1 MKRFFLGRLP
11 ILLSIACAAEMG
23 LESTRYAAAA
33 AMAAVQPDESW
44 DVPAGSIVVEDPRYA
59 VGTSDGPAESSEA
72 ATGTSD
78 GPVADG
84 PYNCE
89 RRATIADTISD
100 CEEVK
105 KKRGGGWWKILL
117 GIAVA
122 GLLAYILSRTVF
134 RSGNNGPAAEQ
145 ALLNDGPE
153 LPVSYPDGS
162 LSIQAFTQNGWP
174 VVVDF
179 LPQPGTVTALDVK
192 VGKRTQSI
200 VLDPDGS
207 KGRQLVTVRVEGLKA
222 NRPTPATYEV
232 KSVPIAAFDVEQPR
246 AVGLAPLK
254 IFGIGGGPSAVGSVA
269 IEQVAFTPAQP
280 GARFRFSTKSQFHR
294 LRAQVQQLNQQGGT
308 ISIRPVFDARKS
320 NLGIGPKQGT
330 WNGTIAGTPNPSFG
344 KHRFQIT
351 GWFTSDDRSWVAA
364 LAPDLVTQ

>member
-1 MKRFFLGRLP
+1 MILNRLDEDKAQDVVFVD
-11 ILLSIACAAEMG
+11 LKGKS
-23 LESTRYAAAA
+23 
-33 AMAAVQPDESW
+33 AMADGLVVASGRSHRHVGAMADHLLRTLPDQ
-44 DVPAGSIVVEDPRYA
+44 GY
-59 VGTSDGPAESSEA
+59 G
-72 ATGTSD
+72 
-78 GPVADG
+78 
-84 PYNCE
+84 
-89 RRATIADTISD
+89 
-100 CEEVK
+100 
-105 KKRGGGWWKILL
+105 
-117 GIAVA
+117 
-122 GLLAYILSRTVF
+122 
-134 RSGNNGPAAEQ
+134 
-145 ALLNDGPE
+145 
-153 LPVSYPDGS
+153 
-162 LSIQAFTQNGWP
+162 
-174 VVVDF
+174 
-179 LPQPGTVTALDVK
+179 
-192 VGKRTQSI
+192 
-200 VLDPDGS
+200 
-207 KGRQLVTVRVEGLKA
+207 TVRVEGMKA

-232 KSVPIAAFDVEQPR
+232 KSVPIAPFDVEQPR

-269 IEQVAFTPAQP
+269 IEQVAFIPAQP